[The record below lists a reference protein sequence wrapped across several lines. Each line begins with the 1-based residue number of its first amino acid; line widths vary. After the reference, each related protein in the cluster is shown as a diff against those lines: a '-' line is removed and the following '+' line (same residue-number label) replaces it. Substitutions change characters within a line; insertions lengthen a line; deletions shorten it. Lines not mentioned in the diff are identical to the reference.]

1 MVSIGGKEGDHDVEN
16 NFDGDEV
23 IQALIGEAVADP
35 DVIGLVLT
43 GSRAIGATG
52 PDSDYDVVFVVT
64 DEAMARYEGTKVSP
78 MRGNTLPPSVSTRDM
93 WNESPRSLQLET
105 IVAGVLPTW
114 AEARIL
120 YDRTGETERL
130 FAPLRF
136 MSADRAKSAV
146 AGFYDAYLND
156 FYRSLKCWRR
166 GNGLGGRLEAAQ
178 SADRLL
184 HLLFALEQRW
194 RPYSSRLIFHLH
206 HLAGQGWQP
215 GELDAFLLD
224 LISTGN
230 PTRQQVLMRRVVTL
244 LSERGFGHVYD
255 EWEGTIDQAL
265 SWILPDPLPT
275 P

>member
-1 MVSIGGKEGDHDVEN
+1 MDTNLDT
-16 NFDGDEV
+16 DTV
-23 IQALIGEAVADP
+23 IQALICEAVADP

-64 DEAMARYEGTKVSP
+64 DEVMARYEATKTFP
-78 MRGNTLPPSVSTRDM
+78 PRGITLPSAISTKDM
-93 WNESPRSLQLET
+93 WHESPRTLQLET

-120 YDRTGETERL
+120 YDRTGETERI

-136 MSADRAKSAV
+136 MTAEQAKKSA
-146 AGFYDAYLND
+146 ASFYDAYLNS

-166 GNGLGGRLEAAQ
+166 GNTLGGRLEAAE
-178 SADRLL
+178 STGYLL

-206 HLAGQGWQP
+206 HLAGQGWQS
-215 GELDAFLLD
+215 GELEAFLLD
-224 LISTGN
+224 LISTGS
-230 PTRQQVLMRRVVTL
+230 PTRQQVLMRRVAAL
-244 LSERGFGHVYD
+244 LRERGFGHVYD
-255 EWEGTIDQAL
+255 DWEGQIDQAL
-265 SWILPDPLPT
+265 NWILPAPLPA

>member
-1 MVSIGGKEGDHDVEN
+1 MDYTMAI
-16 NFDGDEV
+16 DEV
-23 IQALIGEAVADP
+23 IQALIAEATADP

-64 DEAMARYEGTKVSP
+64 DDALARYEATKTFP
-78 MRGNTLPPSVSTRDM
+78 PRGITLPSSISTKDM
-93 WNESPRSLQLET
+93 WNESPRSLQLENV
-105 IVAGVLPTW
+105 VAGVLPTW

-120 YDRTGETERL
+120 YDRSGETERI

-136 MSADRAKSAV
+136 MTAEQAKKAA
-146 AGFYDAYLND
+146 AGFYDAYLNG

-166 GNGLGGRLEAAQ
+166 GNTLGGRLEAAQ
-178 SADRLL
+178 STDYLL

-206 HLAGQGWQP
+206 HLAGQGWQS
-215 GELDAFLLD
+215 GELDVFLLD

-230 PTRQQVLMRRVVTL
+230 PTRQQALMRRVAAL
-244 LSERGFGHVYD
+244 LNERGFAHVYD
-255 EWEGTIDQAL
+255 DWEGKIDQAL
-265 SWILPDPLPT
+265 GWVFAWSIAPG
-275 P
+275 

>member
-1 MVSIGGKEGDHDVEN
+1 MAYNLDT
-16 NFDGDEV
+16 DEV
-23 IQALIGEAVADP
+23 IQALIREAADDP

-64 DEAMARYEGTKVSP
+64 DEAMARYEETKTFP
-78 MRGNTLPPSVSTRDM
+78 PRGIMLPSSVSTRDM

-105 IVAGVLPTW
+105 IVAWMLPTW

-120 YDRTGETERL
+120 YDRSGETERL

-136 MSADRAKSAV
+136 MSAERAKSTV
-146 AGFYDAYLND
+146 AGFYDDYLNG
-156 FYRSLKCWRR
+156 FFRSLKCWRR
-166 GNGLGGRLEAAQ
+166 GNTLGGRLEAAQ
-178 SADRLL
+178 SADSLL

-206 HLAGQGWQP
+206 RLVGQGWQP
-215 GELDAFLLD
+215 GELEAFLLA
-224 LISTGN
+224 LISTGS
-230 PTRQQVLMRRVVTL
+230 PTRQQVLMRRVAAL
-244 LSERGFGHVYD
+244 LRERGFGHVYD
-255 EWEGTIDQAL
+255 EWEGQIDQAL
-265 SWILPDPLPT
+265 SWILPDPLPV

>member
-1 MVSIGGKEGDHDVEN
+1 M
-16 NFDGDEV
+16 
-23 IQALIGEAVADP
+23 IQALIIEAAADP

-64 DEAMARYEGTKVSP
+64 DEAMARYEATKTFP
-78 MRGNTLPPSVSTRDM
+78 PRGLTLPSSISTKDL
-93 WNESPRSLQLET
+93 WHETPRRLQLNNV
-105 IVAGVLPTW
+105 VAGVLPTW
-114 AEARIL
+114 AEACIL
-120 YDRTGETERL
+120 YDRNGETERI

-136 MSADRAKSAV
+136 MTAEQAKKSV
-146 AGFYDAYLND
+146 ARFYDAYLNG

-166 GNGLGGRLEAAQ
+166 GNTLGGRLEAAQ
-178 SADRLL
+178 STDYLL

-215 GELDAFLLD
+215 GELEAFLLD

-230 PTRQQVLMRRVVTL
+230 LTRQQVLMRRVAAL
-244 LSERGFGHVYD
+244 LHERGYEHVYN
-255 EWEGTIDQAL
+255 E
-265 SWILPDPLPT
+265 
-275 P
+275 